1 MTHTRTHTLVLLAAL
16 LGALAPSAVRAQDED
31 RARSLLAEAQG
42 HEDEERYA
50 LAGQR
55 YLELYDVMEG
65 AEMERAPVA
74 LWSAGNALSRIP
86 GQEEQAIDALRRFL
100 DTSSA
105 LAAEDEQIRQ
115 WRTTSEGLIAELE
128 ARMPDE
134 LEPQGSGGLDAPQ
147 GQAAPP
153 PEETAPEASG
163 GISPVGPVVLAIG
176 GAALLAGVVVGA
188 VSLVQDADFRDA
200 CDDLAM
206 CPTALRPQYD
216 EMRAFSTA
224 ADVLMVAGGAVA
236 LLGLVLTL
244 TLTED
249 EDEPVTASAVCTSDG
264 CFGAVGGTF

>member
-1 MTHTRTHTLVLLAAL
+1 MTHTRTNTLVLLAAL
-16 LGALAPSAVRAQDED
+16 FCALAPSAVHAQDDD

-74 LWSAGNALSRIP
+74 LWSAGNALSRVP
-86 GQEEQAIDALRRFL
+86 GQEREAIGALRRFL

-128 ARMPDE
+128 ARIPDE
-134 LEPQGSGGLDAPQ
+134 PEPQGSEGLDAPQ
-147 GQAAPP
+147 GDAPP
-153 PEETAPEASG
+153 PPEYSDEQAG
-163 GISPVGPVVLAIG
+163 HISPVGPVVLAVG
-176 GAALLAGVVVGA
+176 GAALLAGVVIGA

-200 CDDLAM
+200 CDDLTM

-224 ADVLMVAGGAVA
+224 ADVLLVAGGAVA
-236 LLGLVLTL
+236 VLGLVLTL
-244 TLTED
+244 TLTD
-249 EDEPVTASAVCTSDG
+249 GEDEPVAASAVCTGDG
-264 CFGAVGGTF
+264 CYGSVGGTF